1 MYALIYTDS
10 HGQPI
15 KALTF
20 DKKGEALIRQVLD
33 DNTLAVVPITPYVAL
48 PQAVMT
54 TTGSLTHLPRSLY
67 RTRCGRWIDVWRRAP
82 KGAEACQRCLGYA
95 S

>member
-10 HGQPI
+10 HGKPV

-20 DKKGEALIRQVLD
+20 DNEVDALVRQVLD
-33 DNTLAVVPITPYVAL
+33 SNTLAVVPITHYVAL

-54 TTGSLTHLPRSLY
+54 TTGSLTHLPRSQY
-67 RTRCGRWIDVWRRAP
+67 KTRCGRWIDVWRRAP
-82 KGAEACQRCLGYA
+82 KRAEACQRCLGYA
-95 S
+95 